1 MLRHASNSTKWSPL
15 SCNKNQLVAPLLV
28 CARERGFLKGY
39 SEGSSVF
46 KRLWA
51 SRKLLSFKNTSPLWV
66 LIQLKWRQ
74 FLTCIIYAM
83 YSHQAIFMQSKQFQ
97 HFPSVEEDDF
107 FPHFPE
113 LSICRAVTKG
123 KKFCILSHRISASE
137 MCFTEDFLAWLA
149 KEQKGLFRLLYTSFL
164 LVHLYY
170 SSLLCIAASGQKSPM
185 YNFKISFLAWH
196 QREVT

>member
-1 MLRHASNSTKWSPL
+1 MLCHASNSTKWSPL

-28 CARERGFLKGY
+28 CTRERGFLKGY

-83 YSHQAIFMQSKQFQ
+83 YSHQAIFLCAIQAMPAIPLCGRRWRLPTFSRALSLQSSNQREKIL
-97 HFPSVEEDDF
+97 H
-107 FPHFPE
+107 PE
-113 LSICRAVTKG
+113 LQNKCFRDVFHWRFFGLVSKRA
-123 KKFCILSHRISASE
+123 E
-137 MCFTEDFLAWLA
+137 
-149 KEQKGLFRLLYTSFL
+149 RL
-164 LVHLYY
+164 V
-170 SSLLCIAASGQKSPM
+170 
-185 YNFKISFLAWH
+185 
-196 QREVT
+196 